1 MSEKSIKTNSI
12 LNVIKTISSILFPLI
27 TFPYISRVLQP
38 ENVGKV
44 NFGTSYVNY
53 FSLIAS
59 LGITTYAVREC
70 SAVRNNKNKLGKI
83 ASEIFSINICTTIVA
98 YTLLFCSLILFRNL
112 DRYRTLIII
121 QSTVILFATFGADWL
136 NTAMEDFK
144 YITIRSIAFQV
155 VSLILMFA
163 FVRKSDDY
171 IKYAIISVVSSS
183 GANLANIFYRRKYCD
198 VHFTQKMRWKVHFK
212 PILLLFVM
220 IMAQNIF
227 NSVDITMLGLMRGD
241 FEVGIYSTAHKIKN
255 IIVQIVA
262 SLCWVVMPR
271 MSLYFAED
279 NWIKINGMLKKVLSV
294 MVTIGFPC
302 IAGSIALSKEIV
314 LIVGGT
320 GYSSAALP
328 LVILMASYVIDIF
341 GGSFLGN
348 MVCLPSKKENIY
360 MEACCVAAIINV
372 ILNYL
377 LIPIGGASAA
387 ALTSGLSAVV
397 ILVWLF
403 VKRDRRVSLK
413 YLPEI
418 CKAPLVGSILIIVVC
433 FIVKKVISGLLAI
446 VLVCVPLC
454 VGIYAIVMVCMRN
467 PMALMVLDGI
477 KRKIN
482 R

>member
-1 MSEKSIKTNSI
+1 MSEKSIKINSV

-70 SAVRNNKNKLGKI
+70 SAVRDDKKKLGET

-98 YTLLFCSLILFRNL
+98 YVILFISIILFRNL

-121 QSTVILFATFGADWL
+121 QSTAILFTTFGADWL
-136 NTAMEDFK
+136 NTALEDFR
-144 YITIRSIAFQV
+144 YITIRSIVFQAI
-155 VSLILMFA
+155 SLVLMFA
-163 FVRKSDDY
+163 FVRTSEDY
-171 IKYAIISVVSSS
+171 VKYALILVVSSS
-183 GANLANIFYRRKYCD
+183 GANLANVFYRRKYCE
-198 VHFTQKMRWKVHFK
+198 VHFTAKMRWKVHLK

-241 FEVGIYSTAHKIKN
+241 FEVGIYSTAYKIKN

-271 MSLYFAED
+271 MSLYFAEN
-279 NWIKINGMLKKVLSV
+279 NWTRINEMLKKILSV

-314 LIVGGT
+314 LIVGGEE
-320 GYSSAALP
+320 YSSAALP

-348 MVCLPSKKENIY
+348 MVCLPSKRENVY

-377 LIPIGGASAA
+377 LIPYGGASAA
-387 ALTSGLSAVV
+387 AFTSGLSAVV
-397 ILVWLF
+397 ILIWLLIKKDNR
-403 VKRDRRVSLK
+403 VKLF
-413 YLPEI
+413 YLSEV
-418 CKAPLVGSILIIVVC
+418 CKAPLLGSALIIVVC
-433 FIVKKVISGLLAI
+433 SIIKEMVSGLAI
-446 VLVCVPLC
+446 TVVVCVAAC
-454 VGIYAIVMVCMRN
+454 IVVYIIILVRMQN
-467 PMALMVLDGI
+467 TMALLILDSI
-477 KRKIN
+477 KRKIKK
-482 R
+482 